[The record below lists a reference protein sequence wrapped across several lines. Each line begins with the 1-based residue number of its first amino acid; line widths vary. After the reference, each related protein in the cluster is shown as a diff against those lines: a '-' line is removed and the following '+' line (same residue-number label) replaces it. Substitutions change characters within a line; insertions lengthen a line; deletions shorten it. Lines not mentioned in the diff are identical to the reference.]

1 MLIGEVGRDIIEENN
16 DMLLLT
22 PLKADLEYIA
32 NYILTPDHQARL
44 LGKGTFG
51 ETFCLSIK
59 ESALSATYFGIS
71 RFIESADSTKVA
83 LPPFCRAH
91 QVR

>member
-32 NYILTPDHQARL
+32 NYTL
-44 LGKGTFG
+44 LSSQFKKRKFR
-51 ETFCLSIK
+51 C
-59 ESALSATYFGIS
+59 
-71 RFIESADSTKVA
+71 
-83 LPPFCRAH
+83 
-91 QVR
+91 